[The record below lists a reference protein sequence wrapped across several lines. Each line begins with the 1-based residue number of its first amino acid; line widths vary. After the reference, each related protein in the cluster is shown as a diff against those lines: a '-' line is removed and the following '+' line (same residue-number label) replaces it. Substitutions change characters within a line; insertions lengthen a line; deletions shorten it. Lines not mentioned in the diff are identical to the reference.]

1 MPSLREI
8 KRRIRTVTSTAQITK
23 ALEMVSTSKMRRAQ
37 QMVLA
42 SRPYSEKMRDVLAD
56 LATQATVLDTPLP
69 LLQKRPVR
77 KTALV
82 LFTADRGMAGALN
95 TNILRQA
102 AEFIRRQSTPV
113 VMVTV
118 GRKGRDW
125 MVRQG
130 QEIVAE
136 FTHLGDRPTYDE
148 IIPVAR
154 VVDSG
159 YVQGLYDEVHVLYT
173 QYVSTMTQ
181 RPTSFQLLPVQPP
194 SEWPGSIGE
203 YIYEPS
209 PEEVLRQLLPRF
221 VEVQLYQTLVETV
234 ASEHS
239 ARMVAMRNATENAND
254 ITVEL
259 TLRYNKARQ
268 ETITKEI
275 VEIASGAEALA

>member
-8 KRRIRTVTSTAQITK
+8 KRRIRTVSSTAQITK

-56 LATQATVLDTPLP
+56 LAAQASVLDAPPP

-95 TNILRQA
+95 TNILRLA

-148 IIPVAR
+148 IIPGAR

-159 YVQGLYDEVHVLYT
+159 YVQGLHDEVHVLYT
-173 QYVSTMTQ
+173 QYVSTMSQ
-181 RPTSFQLLPVQPP
+181 RPTSFQLLPVLPP
-194 SEWPGSIGE
+194 PEGPGAIGE